1 MSGGESA
8 GGRNKAEQDAGDTW
22 SDYDGNRMEG
32 LRENWHESKQPGDE
46 WAGLLAFWR
55 TRNLGQKN
63 NNCKG
68 PDVGMLG
75 RTV

>member
-32 LRENWHESKQPGDE
+32 LRENWHESNSLEMSEPV
-46 WAGLLAFWR
+46 F
-55 TRNLGQKN
+55 
-63 NNCKG
+63 
-68 PDVGMLG
+68 
-75 RTV
+75 